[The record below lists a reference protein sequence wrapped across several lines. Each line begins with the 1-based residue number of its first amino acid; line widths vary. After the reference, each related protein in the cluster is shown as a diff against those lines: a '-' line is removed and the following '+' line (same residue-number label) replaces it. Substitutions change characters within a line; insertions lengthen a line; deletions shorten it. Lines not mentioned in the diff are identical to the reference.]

1 MCDARFSA
9 PSRMERMIQM
19 ISSSRWGR
27 LAFVLGLVL
36 TAVAPAGATND
47 RLQNLKERITHDYD
61 VLVVRSGLVLTP
73 KDEDVDYRNLEIVGD
88 EIWIDGA
95 RATADRLEE
104 ALGGD
109 LGPVRRLADLS
120 VEEQRELFGGPTGA
134 VHVPAPPTPPA
145 MADAPVPP
153 MAPMTPEAPA
163 APSIERRRR
172 SRDRDSG
179 PKVTVGGSVHVPAGE
194 IAEDA
199 VAVGGV
205 VLVDGEVTGEAVAVG
220 GTVTINGRV
229 NGDATAVG
237 ASVILGPD
245 AEVLGDVTSVGG
257 KVVKPATARI
267 DGEVHEVSSLFS
279 LDGLKLGPIFR
290 QGHTS
295 IDLDDDDDDTFFRR
309 TGSFIARVLRTAFYG
324 LLVWLAILLLPR
336 PLDRMRTAVANDPW
350 RQGLIGLVTQILFL
364 PVMFLAVVV
373 LAVSIIGIPLLILVP
388 VVFLLAVI
396 GALLG
401 FAAVAEQVGTWARD
415 RFGWRFDNR
424 YTLALIGVVAIYA
437 VSFFAKLV
445 GVVGGPIRFVAFLFG
460 LVGLCLVYAAW
471 TVGFGAAVS
480 TRLGTQDRWQP
491 LAARRARR
499 AAAAGSAFAAGMD
512 SPPPAPPT
520 STALS
525 VSDAAPATPKPT
537 TPADDD
543 EPKDGS
549 S

>member
-1 MCDARFSA
+1 
-9 PSRMERMIQM
+9 
-19 ISSSRWGR
+19 
-27 LAFVLGLVL
+27 LLLG
-36 TAVAPAGATND
+36 AAAPAGAAND
-47 RLQNLKERITHDYD
+47 RLQTLKNRITDDYD

-104 ALGGD
+104 ALGSD
-109 LGPVRRLADLS
+109 LGPVRRLADLTID
-120 VEEQRELFGGPTGA
+120 EQRQLFGGPA
-134 VHVPAPPTPPA
+134 EAPMSPTVPTPPA
-145 MADAPVPP
+145 MAEMPSPP
-153 MAPMTPEAPA
+153 AAPEAPA
-163 APSIERRRR
+163 PPASERRRR
-172 SRDRDSG
+172 SRGRDSG

-199 VAVGGV
+199 IAVGGV
-205 VLVDGEVTGEAVAVG
+205 VLVDGEVTGDAVAVG

-237 ASVILGPD
+237 ASVILGAD

-267 DGEVHEVSSLFS
+267 DGQVQEVSSLFS

-290 QGHTS
+290 QGHS
-295 IDLDDDDDDTFFRR
+295 GIDVDDDEDDDTFFRR
-309 TGSFIARVLRTAFYG
+309 TGSFVARVLRTAFYG

-373 LAVSIIGIPLLILVP
+373 LAVSIIGIPLLVLVP

-401 FAAVAEQVGTWARD
+401 FAAVSEQVGIWARD

-424 YTLALIGVVAIYA
+424 YTLALVGVLAIYA
-437 VSFFAKLV
+437 VSFFAKLI

-499 AAAAGSAFAAGMD
+499 AAAFPLDPTVPNA
-512 SPPPAPPT
+512 PPPAPPAPPAPASFDG
-520 STALS
+520 STADTVPGL
-525 VSDAAPATPKPT
+525 ATGEG
-537 TPADDD
+537 ADPLDRKDD
-543 EPKDGS
+543 S
-549 S
+549 ST